1 MGSSDS
7 EDSFLD
13 ADIMSD
19 NVNSLVQRCRD
30 FVPMSCNASLSVIR
44 SKLCKAKAEPT
55 PNVSSHTRS
64 IKVKPAKV
72 EDSLRE
78 LSNEALQFSQKLNCI
93 IDSFISI
100 VDTIETLDKRISV
113 IEAGNHNRGES
124 QSYAAIA
131 SQTLKSN
138 DGRIGKL
145 EYQNSEEDRKKRL
158 LEVSITHPSIN
169 PGSNSLRVDTLNF
182 FSEKLKMSNR
192 EIDQSFTVHKT
203 SRNNTIIV
211 RLTDRKFKLFLF
223 NARKKLRLDNPS
235 TVTDLYLNDNLSSY
249 NFSILMT
256 LKRLRSD
263 RRNANKKVFE
273 TTYTI
278 DGKIFVK
285 MQRGDSNEN
294 AINIK
299 TKCAIDK
306 LIADLDKPVS
316 QHD

>member
-1 MGSSDS
+1 M
-7 EDSFLD
+7 
-13 ADIMSD
+13 
-19 NVNSLVQRCRD
+19 
-30 FVPMSCNASLSVIR
+30 
-44 SKLCKAKAEPT
+44 
-55 PNVSSHTRS
+55 
-64 IKVKPAKV
+64 
-72 EDSLRE
+72 
-78 LSNEALQFSQKLNCI
+78 
-93 IDSFISI
+93 
-100 VDTIETLDKRISV
+100 DTIETLDKRISV
-113 IEAGNHNRGES
+113 IEAGNHDRGES

-145 EYQNSEEDRKKRL
+145 EYQSSEENRKKRL
-158 LEVSITHPSIN
+158 FEVN

-182 FSEKLKMSNR
+182 FSEKLKLSNR

-299 TKCAIDK
+299 NNCAIDK